1 MILMHNTNPGGETT
15 HEDILTPPLPR
26 RMLRHLI
33 FSHRIDLGTRWLV
46 AGCGEGE
53 LTRYLHML
61 GFEVI
66 GIDDDLEKI
75 ETARKLSPHI
85 RYEHWDRD
93 HGPLNFAE
101 QEFDLILVCGLN
113 TFAHSIESR
122 ESLETTAMLLS
133 SLKSSAPLVFINRQE
148 YEQNEMSFGFPTCT
162 FTNLLSNFP
171 GPTQTALFPDGS
183 FTPWPFN
190 KLQHRGK
197 ENGYLAVSLLAPR
210 PQLSRG
216 SWLKLAENGVRKQ
229 SLLPFQTS
237 QQKAESTEAIRRA
250 A

>member
-1 MILMHNTNPGGETT
+1 MILLHNHHQDGEST
-15 HEDILTPPLPR
+15 HDDILTPPLPR

-85 RYEHWDRD
+85 RYEHWNSEDGALHFD
-93 HGPLNFAE
+93 E
-101 QEFDLILVCGLN
+101 QEFDLILVCGLE
-113 TFAHSIESR
+113 TFASQMESPD
-122 ESLETTAMLLS
+122 SLEMTAMLLS
-133 SLKSSAPLVFINRQE
+133 CLKSSAPLVFISRQE
-148 YEQNEMSFGFPTCT
+148 YERNELSFGFPTCT

-190 KLQHRGK
+190 KLHPRGK

-229 SLLPFQTS
+229 SLLPFRTA
-237 QQKAESTEAIRRA
+237 QQSAESSQTARRA

>member
-1 MILMHNTNPGGETT
+1 MILMHNSNPDGDAPQD
-15 HEDILTPPLPR
+15 DILTPPLPR

-66 GIDDDLEKI
+66 GIDDDASKI

-85 RYEHWDRD
+85 RYEHWNPEVE
-93 HGPLNFAE
+93 PLHFDE
-101 QEFDLILVCGLN
+101 QEFDLILVCGLD
-113 TFAHSIESR
+113 TFASSIDSST
-122 ESLETTAMLLS
+122 SLETTAMLLS
-133 SLKSSAPLVFINRQE
+133 CLKSSAPLVFVSRQE
-148 YEQNEMSFGFPTCT
+148 YLQNELSFGFPTCT

-210 PQLSRG
+210 PQLSRA
-216 SWLKLAENGVRKQ
+216 SWLKLAENGARKQ
-229 SLLPFQTS
+229 TVLPFRTA
-237 QQKAESTEAIRRA
+237 QKTPATPEVTRRVA
-250 A
+250 